1 MAARSSDKVSLMTGE
16 SLKDVRMQWAALASI
31 GAGVVHG
38 TAVGLHADHPSLS
51 RVFLILTVLQVGW
64 GIVALQRNQWST
76 VTSGFAINGVAVIGW
91 ILTRTTGIA
100 FVSGLEIAEKP
111 QPADTLCALLAVGSV
126 CVSLWAW
133 RKRGTP
139 TSPSLHLNGVYLC
152 SAVTLLALWS
162 VTGHAHSH
170 GHDVAL
176 TDAGLT
182 INADGVIVSPSIETP
197 IGLETSTTS
206 ATTTTTAPVAVA
218 KKKKAKA
225 SPVVTTRPRSAPVTT
240 VLDTTTTTIHGHSL
254 TTSQAL
260 AAASGWPR
268 AWDGSTIDFAGIDG
282 VTAEQSARAT
292 ALIQN
297 AKRDLPKYAD
307 TATAIADGYASIGDA
322 GTGFEHFIKI
332 PLLVDGRVLDT
343 TAPESLVYSVKGGV
357 KTLVS
362 AMFIANPGTPLTDTT
377 LVNYAGGLMQWHVH
391 TNLCWMNGK
400 VVGVTNAA
408 GVCVIGT
415 LQTGG
420 APMVHVW
427 ITPHV
432 CGPFA
437 ALEGNGAGVADAS
450 DSERVD
456 LCNRAH

>member
-1 MAARSSDKVSLMTGE
+1 MTGE

-64 GIVALQRNQWST
+64 GIVALQRNQWSI
-76 VTSGFAINGVAVIGW
+76 VTSGFAINGIAVIGW